1 MGAPVACANRLFER
15 AGAAASG
22 RGRYNSPLCQRF
34 RRSHRMFESLTQRL
48 SGTIERLRGR
58 GRLTEENIREAT
70 REVRIAL
77 LEADVA
83 LPVVQA
89 LIEKIKV
96 RAVGQEVLKS
106 LTPGQA
112 LIKVVRDELTA
123 VMGAQA
129 SDLNLNVPAPAIIL
143 MAGLQGAGK
152 TTTVGKL
159 AKHLKEKRKK
169 KVMVVSADVYRPAA
183 IEQLKTLAE
192 QVGVLFFPSAAE
204 QKPVDIVRAAIDDA
218 RKSFADVLIV
228 DTAGRLA
235 IDEAMMAEIKALHA
249 AVNPAE
255 TLFVVDSMTG
265 QDAANTAKA
274 FGEALP
280 LTGVVLTKTDGDARG
295 GAALSVRYVT
305 GKPIKFTGTGEKVDG
320 LDVFHPERV
329 ASRIL
334 DMGDV
339 LSLVEQVEQQV
350 DKDKAQKLAEKVAKG
365 KKFDLNDMRDQLEQ
379 MQNMG
384 GIGGLMD
391 KLPGL
396 GQVPEHLKQQVSQ
409 SKEVPRMIAIINS
422 MTKKERRNPGL
433 LNGSRRA
440 RIARGSGTQPADV
453 NKLMKQY
460 MQMEKMMGKL
470 AGGGMKGMLRNM
482 KGMLGGMGG
491 KGGLPFR

>member
-1 MGAPVACANRLFER
+1 
-15 AGAAASG
+15 
-22 RGRYNSPLCQRF
+22 
-34 RRSHRMFESLTQRL
+34 MFESLTQRL
-48 SGTIERLRGR
+48 SGTFERLRGR
-58 GRLTEENIREAT
+58 GRLTEDNIREAT
-70 REVRIAL
+70 REVRVAL

-89 LIEKIKV
+89 LVERIKV

-112 LIKVVRDELTA
+112 FIKVVRDELSA
-123 VMGAQA
+123 VMGAAA
-129 SDLNLNVPAPAIIL
+129 SDLNLNVPAPAVIL

-159 AKHLKEKRKK
+159 ARHLKERRKK

-192 QVGVLFFPSAAE
+192 QVDVAFFASDAT
-204 QKPVDIVRAAIDDA
+204 QKPEAIVRAAIDDA
-218 RKSFADVLIV
+218 RRSYADVLIV

-235 IDEAMMAEIKALHA
+235 IDAAMMDEIKALHA
-249 AVNPAE
+249 AIKPVE

-295 GAALSVRYVT
+295 GAALSVRYIT
-305 GKPIKFTGTGEKVDG
+305 GKPIKFIGTGEKTDG
-320 LDVFHPERV
+320 LDVFHPDRA

-350 DKDKAQKLAEKVAKG
+350 DKDKMAKLADKVVKG
-365 KKFDLNDMRDQLEQ
+365 KRFDLNDLKEQLEQ

-384 GIGGLMD
+384 GLSGLMD
-391 KLPGL
+391 KLPGM
-396 GQVPEHLKQQVSQ
+396 GQIPDSVKNQVTG
-409 SKEVPRMIAIINS
+409 KEIPRQIAIINS
-422 MTKKERRNPGL
+422 MTKKERRNPAL
-433 LNGSRRA
+433 INGSRRA
-440 RIARGSGTQPADV
+440 RIARGSGLTPADV

-460 MQMEKMMGKL
+460 QQMEKMMGKL
-470 AGGGMKGMLRNM
+470 GRGGAKGLMRS
-482 KGMLGGMGG
+482 LGGMMGG
-491 KGGLPFR
+491 RGGRPF

>member
-1 MGAPVACANRLFER
+1 
-15 AGAAASG
+15 
-22 RGRYNSPLCQRF
+22 
-34 RRSHRMFESLTQRL
+34 MFESLTQRL

-89 LIEKIKV
+89 LIERIKV
-96 RAVGQEVLKS
+96 RAVGQEVLRS
-106 LTPGQA
+106 LSPGQA
-112 LIKVVRDELTA
+112 LIKVVRDELTT
-123 VMGAQA
+123 VMGSTAA
-129 SDLNLNVPAPAIIL
+129 DLNLNVPAPAVIL

-152 TTTVGKL
+152 TTTVAKL
-159 AKHLKEKRKK
+159 AKHLKDRRKK

-183 IEQLKTLAE
+183 IEQLKTLAQ
-192 QVGVLFFPSAAE
+192 QVDVLFFASDAS
-204 QKPVDIVRAAIDDA
+204 QKPEAIVRAAIDDA
-218 RKSFADVLIV
+218 RKSYVDVLIV
-228 DTAGRLA
+228 DTAGRTS
-235 IDEAMMAEIKALHA
+235 IDDAMMAEIKALHA
-249 AVNPAE
+249 AVSPVE

-265 QDAANTAKA
+265 QDAAVTAKH
-274 FGEALP
+274 FSEALP

-295 GAALSVRYVT
+295 GAALSVRYIT
-305 GKPIKFTGTGEKVDG
+305 GKPIKFIGISEKPDG

-379 MQNMG
+379 MQSMG
-384 GIGGLMD
+384 GLSGLMD
-391 KLPGL
+391 KLPGM
-396 GQVPEHLKQQVSQ
+396 GQIPDAVKAQVTG
-409 SKEVPRMIAIINS
+409 KEVPRMVAIINS
-422 MTKKERRNPGL
+422 MTKKERRNPAL

-440 RIARGSGTQPADV
+440 RIAKGSGLTPADV
-453 NKLMKQY
+453 NKLMKQFQ
-460 MQMEKMMGKL
+460 QMEKMMSKMGR
-470 AGGGMKGMLRNM
+470 GGMKGLMR
-482 KGMLGGMGG
+482 GMQGMMGG
-491 KGGLPFR
+491 RPGMPPFR

>member
-1 MGAPVACANRLFER
+1 
-15 AGAAASG
+15 
-22 RGRYNSPLCQRF
+22 
-34 RRSHRMFESLTQRL
+34 MFESLTQRL
-48 SGTIERLRGR
+48 SGTIDRLRGR
-58 GRLTEENIREAT
+58 GRLTESNISEAV

-89 LIEKIKV
+89 LIQRIKV

-123 VMGAQA
+123 VMGSQA
-129 SDLNLNVPAPAIIL
+129 TDLNLNVPAPAIIL

-159 AKHLKEKRKK
+159 ARHLKEKRKK

-183 IEQLKTLAE
+183 IEQLKTLAQ
-192 QVGVLFFPSAAE
+192 QVDVLFFASDAS
-204 QKPVDIVRAAIDDA
+204 QKPEDIVRAAIDDA

-235 IDEAMMAEIKALHA
+235 IDDAMMAEIKVLHA
-249 AVNPAE
+249 AVKPVE

-274 FGEALP
+274 FSEALP

-295 GAALSVRYVT
+295 GAALSVRYIT
-305 GKPIKFTGTGEKVDG
+305 GKPIKFIGTSEKSDG

-339 LSLVEQVEQQV
+339 LSLVEQVEQNV
-350 DKDKAQKLAEKVAKG
+350 DQEKAAKFAAKVAKG

-384 GIGGLMD
+384 GLSGLMD
-391 KLPGL
+391 KLPGM
-396 GQVPEHLKQQVSQ
+396 GQIPEHVKQQVAAG
-409 SKEVPRMIAIINS
+409 KEVPRMVAIIGS
-422 MTKKERRNPGL
+422 MTKKERRNPAL

-440 RIARGSGTQPADV
+440 RIAKGSGTTPADV
-453 NKLMKQY
+453 NKLLKQFQ
-460 MQMEKMMGKL
+460 QMEKMMGKL
-470 AGGGMKGMLRNM
+470 AGGGMKGMMRGM
-482 KGMLGGMGG
+482 KGMMGGRGGM
-491 KGGLPFR
+491 PFR

>member
-1 MGAPVACANRLFER
+1 
-15 AGAAASG
+15 
-22 RGRYNSPLCQRF
+22 
-34 RRSHRMFESLTQRL
+34 MFESLTQRL
-48 SGTIERLRGR
+48 SGTMERLRGR

-89 LIEKIKV
+89 LIERIKV

-129 SDLNLNVPAPAIIL
+129 SGLELNVQPPAVIL

-159 AKHLKEKRKK
+159 AKHLKERQKK

-183 IEQLKTLAE
+183 IEQLKTLAG
-192 QVGVLFFPSAAE
+192 QVGVQFFPSQAD
-204 QKPVDIVRAAIDDA
+204 QKPEAIARAAIEDA
-218 RKSFADVLIV
+218 RKSYADVLII

-235 IDEAMMAEIKALHA
+235 IDEAMMAEIKALHS
-249 AVNPAE
+249 AVDPVE
-255 TLFVVDSMTG
+255 TLFVVDAMTG

-274 FGEALP
+274 FSEALP

-295 GAALSVRYVT
+295 GAALSVRYIT
-305 GKPIKFTGTGEKVDG
+305 GKPIKFIGTGEKTDG
-320 LDVFHPERV
+320 LDVFHPDRV

-350 DKDKAQKLAEKVAKG
+350 DKDAATRLAEKVAKG
-365 KKFDLNDMRDQLEQ
+365 RKFDLNDMREQLGQ
-379 MQNMG
+379 MEGMG
-384 GIGGLMD
+384 GISGLMD

-396 GQVPEHLKQQVSQ
+396 GQVPEHLKQQVQ
-409 SKEVPRMIAIINS
+409 QGKEVPRMIAIINS
-422 MTKKERRNPGL
+422 MTKKERRNPAL
-433 LNGSRRA
+433 LNGSRRK
-440 RIARGSGTQPADV
+440 RIAAGAGVTPADV

-460 MQMEKMMGKL
+460 QQMEKMMGKM
-470 AGGGMKGMLRNM
+470 ARGGMKGMMRGLQ
-482 KGMLGGMGG
+482 GMMGGRGGM
-491 KGGLPFR
+491 PFR

>member
-1 MGAPVACANRLFER
+1 
-15 AGAAASG
+15 
-22 RGRYNSPLCQRF
+22 
-34 RRSHRMFESLTQRL
+34 MFESLTQRL

-89 LIEKIKV
+89 LIERIKV

-123 VMGAQA
+123 VMGSSATE
-129 SDLNLNVPAPAIIL
+129 LNLNVPAPAVIL
-143 MAGLQGAGK
+143 MASLQGAGK
-152 TTTVGKL
+152 TTTVAKL
-159 AKHLKEKRKK
+159 AKHLREKRKK

-183 IEQLKTLAE
+183 IEQLKTLAQ
-192 QVGVLFFPSAAE
+192 QVDVLFFPSDAS
-204 QKPVDIVRAAIDDA
+204 QKPEAIVKAAIDDA
-218 RKSFADVLIV
+218 KKSFVDVLIV

-249 AVNPAE
+249 AVTPVE
-255 TLFVVDSMTG
+255 TLFVVDAMTG

-274 FGEALP
+274 FSEALP

-295 GAALSVRYVT
+295 GAALSVRYIT
-305 GKPIKFTGTGEKVDG
+305 GRPIKFIGVGEKPDG
-320 LDVFHPERV
+320 LDVFHPDRV

-350 DKDKAQKLAEKVAKG
+350 DKDKAAKLAEKVAKG

-384 GIGGLMD
+384 GLHGLMD
-391 KLPGL
+391 KLPGM
-396 GQVPEHLKQQVSQ
+396 GQIPDAVKNQVTGR
-409 SKEVPRMIAIINS
+409 EVPRMIAIINS
-422 MTKKERRNPGL
+422 MTKKERRNPAL

-440 RIARGSGTQPADV
+440 RIAKGAGLTPADV

-460 MQMEKMMGKL
+460 QQMEKMMSKL
-470 AGGGMKGMLRNM
+470 GSGGMKGLMRGM
-482 KGMLGGMGG
+482 QGMLGGRGG
-491 KGGLPFR
+491 MPFR

>member
-1 MGAPVACANRLFER
+1 
-15 AGAAASG
+15 
-22 RGRYNSPLCQRF
+22 
-34 RRSHRMFESLTQRL
+34 MFESLTQRL
-48 SGTIERLRGR
+48 SGTLQRLRGR

-83 LPVVQA
+83 LPVVTA
-89 LIEKIKV
+89 LVERIKV
-96 RAVGQEVLKS
+96 RAVGQEVLTS

-112 LIKVVRDELTA
+112 LIKVVRDEMAA
-123 VMGAQA
+123 VMGSAA
-129 SDLNLNVPAPAIIL
+129 SELNLNVPAPAIIL

-159 AKHLKEKRKK
+159 AKHLKERKKK

-183 IEQLKTLAE
+183 IEQLRTLAQ
-192 QVGVLFFPSAAE
+192 QVDVLFFASSAD

-218 RKSFADVLIV
+218 RKSFVDVLIV

-235 IDEAMMAEIKALHA
+235 IDEAMMDEIKALHA
-249 AVNPAE
+249 AVNPVE
-255 TLFVVDSMTG
+255 TLFVVDAMTG

-274 FGEALP
+274 FSEALP

-295 GAALSVRYVT
+295 GAALSVRYIT
-305 GKPIKFTGTGEKVDG
+305 GKPIKFVGVGEKPDG
-320 LDVFHPERV
+320 LDVFHPDRA

-365 KKFDLNDMRDQLEQ
+365 KKFDLNDMRDQFTQ

-384 GIGGLMD
+384 GLSGLMD
-391 KLPGL
+391 KLPGM
-396 GQVPEHLKQQVSQ
+396 GQVPDHVKSQVTG
-409 SKEVPRMIAIINS
+409 KEIPRMVAIINS

-440 RIARGSGTQPADV
+440 RVAKGSGTTPADV
-453 NKLMKQY
+453 NKLLKQFQ
-460 MQMEKMMGKL
+460 QMEKMMSKL
-470 AGGGMKGMLRNM
+470 SKGGMKGMLRGM
-482 KGMLGGMGG
+482 KGLMGG
-491 KGGLPFR
+491 GFPGRFPGG